1 MLYYIKNVIMYVFN
15 NKEYLLSLKK
25 KIVEVE
31 VVEERVELTKSEMV
45 SRLDM
50 SKYGTP
56 IFVNDYNKDRPTII
70 MVDDLLPTK
79 VLYDVAIKNIKHV
92 KFNKDKNECEVD
104 YTHDNKIKVLE
115 DYNVL
120 YFIGKNVGFSFL
132 HFLESSNIKIDYIV
146 LDITINTFAKVDD
159 NILEIDGVDLAIYI
173 DKKYPDCKIMFNTA
187 HTMNPRNPTVSSY
200 MSKFKQHFNVGIE
213 KYSINKLS
221 NLSIAIYSL
230 IGRNNNG

>member
-31 VVEERVELTKSEMV
+31 VVEEQVELTKSEMI
-45 SRLDM
+45 SRIDM
-50 SKYGTP
+50 SKYGNP
-56 IFVNDYNKDRPTII
+56 IFVNEYDKDKPTII

-92 KFNKDKNECEVD
+92 KFNKDRNEYEVD

-132 HFLESSNIKIDYIV
+132 HFLETSNIKIDYAV
-146 LDITINTFAKVDD
+146 LDITINTLAKVDD

-221 NLSIAIYSL
+221 NLSISIYSL
-230 IGRNNNG
+230 LGRNNNG

>member
-1 MLYYIKNVIMYVFN
+1 MLYYIKNIIMYIFN

-31 VVEERVELTKSEMV
+31 VVEEKVELTKSEMI
-45 SRLDM
+45 SRIDM
-50 SKYGTP
+50 SKYGNP
-56 IFVNDYNKDRPTII
+56 IFVNEYDKDKPTII

-104 YTHDNKIKVLE
+104 YTHDNKIKID

-132 HFLESSNIKIDYIV
+132 HFLETSNIKIDYVV

-159 NILEIDGVDLAIYI
+159 NMLEIDGVDLAIYI

-221 NLSIAIYSL
+221 NLSISIYSL
-230 IGRNNNG
+230 LGRNNNG

>member
-1 MLYYIKNVIMYVFN
+1 MLYYIKNIIMYVFN

-25 KIVEVE
+25 KIIEVE
-31 VVEERVELTKSEMV
+31 DVEEQVELTKSEMIN
-45 SRLDM
+45 RIDM
-50 SKYGTP
+50 SKYGNP
-56 IFVNDYNKDRPTII
+56 IFVNEYNKDKPTII

-92 KFNKDKNECEVD
+92 KFNKDKNECEID

-132 HFLESSNIKIDYIV
+132 HFLEASNIKIDYAV
-146 LDITINTFAKVDD
+146 LDITINTFAKVED

-187 HTMNPRNPTVSSY
+187 HTMNPRNPTVTSY

-221 NLSIAIYSL
+221 NLSIPIYSL
-230 IGRNNNG
+230 LGRKSNG

>member
-31 VVEERVELTKSEMV
+31 VVEEQVELTKSEMI
-45 SRLDM
+45 SRIDM
-50 SKYGTP
+50 SKYGNP
-56 IFVNDYNKDRPTII
+56 IFVNEYDKDKPTII

-104 YTHDNKIKVLE
+104 YTHDNKIKID

-132 HFLESSNIKIDYIV
+132 HFLETSNIKIDYVV
-146 LDITINTFAKVDD
+146 LDITINTFAKVED

-173 DKKYPDCKIMFNTA
+173 DKKNPDCKIMFNTA

-221 NLSIAIYSL
+221 NLSISIYSL
-230 IGRNNNG
+230 LGRNNNG